1 LSDAARK
8 RLAPVLDKFEP
19 SEASSYQARV
29 AVERERVPVPWLP
42 YLALVQII
50 GCRDLGTAEK
60 TMWQVP
66 FRYDRIEAMLT
77 YEKFGLRLHLD
88 VPHDGDDS
96 QKLAAAIV
104 GKLNAIVKTI
114 EKETLQNLAKQKLD
128 NGEVTLLNQQHRLR
142 RAYEHFRTEAE
153 QLLAASEADDTR
165 ELETI
170 EKGDFL
176 TRGISKTFERLEIGG
191 FNAIAAIN
199 AYFSWLEHI
208 LTLALAFG
216 GVDPSGETLCDHIGN
231 RWGDKFRRIFNT
243 LDADANRL
251 LGRLHQVAEDYRNT
265 FGHGG
270 FDKHGATIG
279 VQIEGI
285 APIPARLTDVR
296 RSPHFELYPFAPL
309 SFREVTAALDE
320 VDRFLDEHPTTKFAM
335 TFIKSGFDVPFDPD
349 SRREYADAMK
359 TRDAQPAVRM
369 AARSDAR
376 RRPAGV
382 RAGLLARRNPVYA
395 IPHVCMFPLS

>member
-1 LSDAARK
+1 MVEMALSEVARK
-8 RLAPVLDKFEP
+8 RLAPVLNKFEP
-19 SEASSYQARV
+19 SEAPFYRAQV

-66 FRYDRIEAMLT
+66 FRYDGIEAMLT
-77 YEKFGLRLHLD
+77 YEKFGLRLYLNAPD
-88 VPHDGDDS
+88 NGDDS
-96 QKLAAAIV
+96 QQLAAEIV

-128 NGEVTLLNQQHRLR
+128 SGEVTLLNQQNRLR

-165 ELETI
+165 ELGTVE
-170 EKGDFL
+170 EGDFL

-199 AYFSWLEHI
+199 AYFSWLEHV

-216 GVDPSGETLCDHIGN
+216 DVDPSGGTLRSHIGN
-231 RWGDKFRRIFNT
+231 RWGDKFRRVFNT
-243 LDADANRL
+243 PDTDANRM

-279 VQIEGI
+279 IQIEGV

-320 VDRFLDEHPTTKFAM
+320 VDHFLNEHPTTKFAM
-335 TFIKSGFDVPFDPD
+335 TFIKNGFDVPFDPD

-359 TRDAQPAVRM
+359 TKDSF
-369 AARSDAR
+369 ARFLVERSEEIDR
-376 RRPAGV
+376 IE
-382 RAGLLARRNPVYA
+382 N
-395 IPHVCMFPLS
+395 MEF